1 LTETV
6 DRTIRKN
13 KIIRMTK
20 FKNSILAGI
29 AFGLIF
35 GTFQAFS
42 YGINYALIAGPVSG
56 LLFGLFMHL
65 FVHSKAVK
73 RQTQIDTEYGESIIL
88 SGGANHLKNCEA
100 VGGMLYLL
108 SDKLQFKSHR
118 FNLQNHELTIHLDQI
133 KDVTFY
139 NNLGIIPN
147 GLAISLKDGRQEK
160 YVVSGRQ
167 HWKTEIEKLE
177 ASTDN

>member
-1 LTETV
+1 
-6 DRTIRKN
+6 
-13 KIIRMTK
+13 MTK
-20 FKNSILAGI
+20 IKNSILAGI

-73 RQTQIDTEYGESIIL
+73 RQTQIKTEDGESIIH

-118 FNLQNHELTIHLDQI
+118 FNLQNHELTIQTDQI
-133 KDVTFY
+133 KEITY
-139 NNLGIIPN
+139 SNTLGIVPN

-160 YVVSGRQ
+160 FVVNGRQ
-167 HWKTEIEKLE
+167 LWKTEIEKLI
-177 ASTDN
+177 AITNN